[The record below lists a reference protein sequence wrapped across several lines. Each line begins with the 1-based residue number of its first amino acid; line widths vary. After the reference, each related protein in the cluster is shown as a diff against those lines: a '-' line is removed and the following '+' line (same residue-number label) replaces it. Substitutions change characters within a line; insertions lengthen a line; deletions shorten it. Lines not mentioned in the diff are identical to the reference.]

1 MSAGSGRDRCEY
13 THHRDDVPTGPRI
26 ESMSDADTELTFDE
40 EGYWHCQQDAHA
52 GLDHCVFHA
61 PDEELP
67 DDVDYARAL
76 VDRIRDVE
84 GGPRDRHRRRQFVG
98 LSAPELD
105 LSDLRLTGPDN
116 FPLDLRCADVGT
128 LRCRNGRFEMPVD
141 LRGADVD
148 EMRAEQS
155 RWESLHVQHATVGT
169 AAFDRATV
177 EEGYFEHVTADRLRF
192 YFAEVGYSN
201 LHHAELDYL
210 NFMYADLGEMG
221 FFHLDCELA
230 TFFGAE
236 FSGAYLNDAAFGY
249 VNFQN
254 VSGRSFHFSGVQSR
268 GARFDGS
275 RFRKASLSG
284 ASFEHA
290 TFRGC
295 AFETTVLDRADL
307 GVSSLAG
314 LECSDLSMAGT
325 TFEGSLS
332 LEGAVV
338 EDTAELSPRPVDG
351 ERGYVSLRDAVLGGG
366 TVDQPDDGA
375 VVYDLE
381 GATLG
386 SVVFS
391 GGDAA
396 PLLELLR
403 FVETSFEGFDFR
415 HQTDADLEAREY
427 DVHTMLPGSGTTV
440 AVGRRMQDA
449 IGDVFDAIWEDD
461 GTALDATDVQNSVDF
476 ESVAHSAL
484 PEDPP
489 ARARKLAERSVQGG
503 TEDGE
508 ADALDPAVATGPDPG
523 LLESTYLRAK
533 NGAADVGNTTV
544 AGRFFE
550 RERRYRRQAHWR
562 RVLGGGENL
571 SWLDRIRFGSRGVRG
586 KLMSVTCGYGERPW
600 RVVGSSLGIILLFA
614 GAYALVG
621 LPLSGQSDPSW
632 LDYLVFSGQNFVT
645 FIVGTS
651 PETSSFLLRATSTV
665 EGFLGAFFVGLFVF
679 ALTRTVHR

>member
-1 MSAGSGRDRCEY
+1 MSAGSERDRCEY

-26 ESMSDADTELTFDE
+26 ESMSDADTELTFDD
-40 EGYWHCQQDAHA
+40 EGYWHCQQDAHE
-52 GLDHCVFHA
+52 GLDRCVFHA
-61 PDEELP
+61 PDAELA
-67 DDVDYARAL
+67 DDVDYAGAL
-76 VDRIRDVE
+76 VDRIRNVE
-84 GGPRDRHRRRQFVG
+84 GSPGHRHRRRQFVG

-148 EMRAEQS
+148 EMSAEKS
-155 RWESLHVQHATVGT
+155 RWESLHAQHATLGT

-177 EEGYFEHVTADRLRF
+177 EEGYFEHVTAHRLRF
-192 YFAEVGYSN
+192 YFADVGYSN
-201 LHHAELDYL
+201 LHHADLEYL

-221 FFHLDCELA
+221 FFHLECHLA
-230 TFFGAE
+230 TFFGAD
-236 FSGAYLNDAAFGY
+236 FSGAYLNDASFGY

-254 VSGRSFHFSGVQSR
+254 TSGGSFHFSGVGSR

-275 RFRKASLSG
+275 RFRKASVTG

-295 AFETTVLDRADL
+295 SFDSAVFDRTDL
-307 GVSSLAG
+307 GVSTLSG
-314 LECSDLSMAGT
+314 LECSTLSMVDT
-325 TFEGSLS
+325 TFAGSLS
-332 LEGAVV
+332 LEGVAV
-338 EDTAELSPRPVDG
+338 EETATLSPLPGEG
-351 ERGYVSLRDAVLGGG
+351 ERGYVSLREAELAGGRIE
-366 TVDQPDDGA
+366 QPDGGS

-386 SVVFS
+386 EVVFA
-391 GGDAA
+391 GGGSV

-403 FVETSFEGFDFR
+403 MVDTRFEGFDFR
-415 HQTDADLEAREY
+415 LQEDADLEAREY
-427 DVHTMLPGSGTTV
+427 DVHTMHPGASATV
-440 AVGRRMQDA
+440 DRGRRLQDA
-449 IGDVFDAIWEDD
+449 VVEVFDAIWPDD
-461 GTALDATDVQNSVDF
+461 GTALDATDVENTVDF
-476 ESVAHSAL
+476 ESVDLSTL
-484 PEDPP
+484 PDDPL
-489 ARARKLAERSVQGG
+489 ARVREVADDRR
-503 TEDGE
+503 GE
-508 ADALDPAVATGPDPG
+508 APERDGLDPSVGVRPDPEA
-523 LLESTYLRAK
+523 LEVTYLRAK

-550 RERRYRRQAHWR
+550 RERGYRRQAHWR
-562 RVLGGGENL
+562 RMLQGGPGVGVR
-571 SWLDRIRFGSRGVRG
+571 DRVRFGTRGVRS

-600 RVVGSSLGIILLFA
+600 RVVGSSLGIIVLFA
-614 GAYALVG
+614 AAYGLVG
-621 LPLSGQSDPSW
+621 LPLSGETDPTW

-651 PETSSFLLRATSTV
+651 PETSSFLLRATSAV